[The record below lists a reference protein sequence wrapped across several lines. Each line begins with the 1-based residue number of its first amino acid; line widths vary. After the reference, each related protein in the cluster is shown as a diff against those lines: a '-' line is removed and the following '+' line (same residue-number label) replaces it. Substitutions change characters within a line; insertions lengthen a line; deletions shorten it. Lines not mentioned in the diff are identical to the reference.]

1 MSGTGGDIVITVS
14 GDTNPLTDAVTR
26 AERVLGR
33 LNTVTE
39 QSDRKFRALA
49 GTTTEIQ
56 SRIDGLVGVTDKLA
70 KSAKDS
76 ALSFAE
82 FDEAKSRVDRL
93 RASFDPLFSASKRY
107 EAAMEDLDA
116 AQARG
121 VITQR
126 EYADL
131 AQRSAKAYLGAAN
144 DVSGSSSRL
153 ASQVQNASYQVGDF
167 FVQIAGG
174 TSATRAFAQQFPQL
188 IGGFGA
194 WGAAVGAAVA
204 IGAAVVPMLMGQ
216 EKEAKKLSEQIDDL
230 AARTSD
236 YKDAV
241 DKALQSLPDLWTQF
255 GAGAARAKEVYAAL
269 LQIEKLEYLKSM
281 QDTTTSISTTLSG
294 LKSQL
299 DAINRTT
306 LLPDEIATERAVA
319 LKEQIATL
327 GKEFGVT
334 TVEAQGVVDAMNAL
348 DAAKDKGPA
357 AVAAAAKV
365 LADRLMEAQDAGAD
379 IPTTIMDASK
389 ALYRL
394 SIDAGEI
401 APLMGDSAAAAED
414 ARSRTDAW
422 ASAMSDVRSEVL
434 GIGSALSS
442 IGGGMISNAAKYV
455 ELNARRAG
463 ASAAEAVRARKEWE
477 IDAAANAASIGG
489 SWYDKFLAG
498 VRAEVEKKGLDI
510 DAELATLNA
519 SDRKDKKGGGETKD
533 PLMQKLASVRN
544 ALASQA
550 ELELAAYAA
559 QQQTLEEALE
569 KRKLTQ
575 IEYNDLTEK
584 AQQQHAE
591 KMAQIDAYRYGD
603 GLQKTGAF
611 FGDMASAMASGNE
624 KMQRIA
630 QKFAAVEALINAWRA
645 YNQTLADPSLPFFAK
660 FAAAASV
667 LASGLNAVQTI
678 KGSSGSGGSGG
689 SSASSSA
696 ASTAATVSPTQIA
709 NYRITGDVI
718 GRQTGAE
725 LVSSI
730 NAAIKDGYQ
739 INLEWA

>member
-33 LNTVTE
+33 LNTATE

-70 KSAKDS
+70 KSAKDT
-76 ALSFAE
+76 ARSFAE

-93 RASFDPLFSASKRY
+93 RASFDPLFAASKRY

-167 FVQIAGG
+167 FVQIASG
-174 TSATRAFAQQFPQL
+174 TDGVRALSQQLPQL
-188 IGGFGA
+188 LGGFGL
-194 WGAAVGAAVA
+194 WGAVAGAAVA
-204 IGAAVVPMLMGQ
+204 AGGALVQMLGDTSSAGHSSQEAIGDLSGATNDLREALDTVRPDAVDAIIERYGILTEATRRQVQLLAEQAQMQAQLNATMVASSMSEDFGGFITTAVDDVRRLFETSNDGARSLLALMSDLEQARGLDAQIAAATELRDTILEVTGGTDRMTLAQFDYYKKVNASVDALLQAQSVAERIGQ
-216 EKEAKKLSEQIDDL
+216 TDVSSGISAASARAQDL
-230 AARTSD
+230 AAN
-236 YKDAV
+236 
-241 DKALQSLPDLWTQF
+241 LQ
-255 GAGAARAKEVYAAL
+255 AAL
-269 LQIEKLEYLKSM
+269 EKAQALGGYAPDM
-281 QDTTTSISTTLSG
+281 
-294 LKSQL
+294 
-299 DAINRTT
+299 NRF
-306 LLPDEIATERAVA
+306 ATVSPFVDPTQNAPASSPRPQQAPHG
-319 LKEQIATL
+319 T
-327 GKEFGVT
+327 GGVDWGT
-334 TVEAQGVVDAMNAL
+334 
-348 DAAKDKGPA
+348 
-357 AVAAAAKV
+357 
-365 LADRLMEAQDAGAD
+365 
-379 IPTTIMDASK
+379 
-389 ALYRL
+389 
-394 SIDAGEI
+394 
-401 APLMGDSAAAAED
+401 APE
-414 ARSRTDAW
+414 
-422 ASAMSDVRSEVL
+422 
-434 GIGSALSS
+434 
-442 IGGGMISNAAKYV
+442 
-455 ELNARRAG
+455 
-463 ASAAEAVRARKEWE
+463 
-477 IDAAANAASIGG
+477 
-489 SWYDKFLAG
+489 
-498 VRAEVEKKGLDI
+498 
-510 DAELATLNA
+510 
-519 SDRKDKKGGGETKD
+519 KKGGGAAKD
-533 PLMQKLASVRN
+533 PLVQKLESVRN
-544 ALASQA
+544 ALSSQA

-559 QQQTLEEALE
+559 QQKTLEEALE

-624 KMQRIA
+624 KMQKIA

-678 KGSSGSGGSGG
+678 KGASGSSGSKG

-696 ASTAATVSPTQIA
+696 ASMAATVSPTQIA

-718 GRQTGAE
+718 GRQTGEE